1 MVQDPFFP
9 EALKLPP
16 DAEKQLRALDKVELH
31 QHVDGS
37 IPADVT
43 WELMHHYRLNP
54 ADSLEEMRLHL
65 EMQDGEAGTL
75 LAYLDKMHYPLWVT
89 QFYENIAK
97 AVEEIALAA
106 AASGVKTLE
115 LRYAPLIHTYA
126 GLTPRQSI
134 RAALSGMNKAQRKH
148 HAMKLGLIVITMRQ
162 HGPHI
167 AKILARQALAE
178 AQHLHERT
186 GVVGFDIAGPER
198 GSPPRLFS
206 SAYEIA
212 RLGRL
217 GLTAHAGEDAPVE
230 YVWQA
235 VDDLGV
241 DRIGHGCAAA
251 RDGELLKRLAR
262 DKIAVEVCLSSNYHT
277 GAVRRGMRHPLH
289 AFLEAGVPVAL
300 CSDNSTVS
308 RTDAVRESLLAA
320 AQVGMDAVVAIHKTA
335 DAHSF
340 IRPETALPGRPED

>member
-1 MVQDPFFP
+1 VVQDPFFP